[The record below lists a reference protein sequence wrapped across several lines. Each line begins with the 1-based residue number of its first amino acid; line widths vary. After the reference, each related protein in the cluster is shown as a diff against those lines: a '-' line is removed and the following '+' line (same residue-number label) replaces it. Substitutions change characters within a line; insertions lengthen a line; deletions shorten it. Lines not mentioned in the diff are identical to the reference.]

1 MRRADDEI
9 GYMTGMP
16 DAVADSL
23 GHKLTD
29 ELRLQFR
36 RANVSPDLINAF
48 SKTGRIVT
56 EENRVR
62 LSAAQHQEWKQA
74 LREYRRRAEADS
86 RAVDLCFTLHH
97 ESGRSDLSDRRRFA
111 ASELGVAVLNAMEEE
126 VSSFAMEGVFLNA
139 WLTLAFKRIH
149 VFAEGAEQLR
159 QQFGADMAEIRGLLE
174 QICDDLPS
182 PSWSPVMYKRI
193 ARIEAAR
200 AAAETW
206 LGKPPTSYEEAEWE
220 MTPALEHLQIAIQF
234 CGAAQVPEDVME
246 AMFFGF
252 WLRMLVL
259 NDRLP
264 EIFFQ
269 TLDRNWDLV
278 HARVQSHMARYS
290 GPRLQ

>member
-1 MRRADDEI
+1 
-9 GYMTGMP
+9 MTSMP
-16 DAVADSL
+16 DAIAESL
-23 GHKLTD
+23 GHELTD
-29 ELRLQFR
+29 ELRLVFR
-36 RANVSPDLINAF
+36 RANVSPDLIYAF

-86 RAVDLCFTLHH
+86 RAVDLCYTLHH
-97 ESGRSDLSDRRRFA
+97 ESGRSDLSDKRRFA

-149 VFAEGAEQLR
+149 LFAEDAKQLR
-159 QQFGADMAEIRGLLE
+159 QQFGTDMAEIRGLLE
-174 QICDDLPS
+174 QICDALPS
-182 PSWSPVMYKRI
+182 PSWSPAMDQRI
-193 ARIEAAR
+193 ARIETAR
-200 AAAETW
+200 AAPETW
-206 LGKPPTSYEEAEWE
+206 LGKPPASNEEAEWE
-220 MTPALEHLQIAIQF
+220 MIPALEHLQFAIQL
-234 CGAAQVPEDVME
+234 CSAAQVPEDIME
-246 AMFFGF
+246 AMFLRF
-252 WLRMLVL
+252 WLRTLVL

-290 GPRLQ
+290 GPGLQ

>member
-1 MRRADDEI
+1 
-9 GYMTGMP
+9 MTSMP
-16 DAVADSL
+16 DAIAESL
-23 GHKLTD
+23 GHELTD
-29 ELRLQFR
+29 ELRLVFR
-36 RANVSPDLINAF
+36 RANVSPDLIYAF

-86 RAVDLCFTLHH
+86 RAVDLCYTLHH
-97 ESGRSDLSDRRRFA
+97 ESGRSDLSDKRRFA

-149 VFAEGAEQLR
+149 LFAEDAEQLR
-159 QQFGADMAEIRGLLE
+159 QQFGTDMAEIRGLLE

-182 PSWSPVMYKRI
+182 PSWSPALDKRI
-193 ARIEAAR
+193 ARIETAR
-200 AAAETW
+200 ATPETW
-206 LGKPPTSYEEAEWE
+206 LGKPPASNEEAEWE
-220 MTPALEHLQIAIQF
+220 MIPALEHLQFAIQF
-234 CGAAQVPEDVME
+234 CSAAQVPEDVME
-246 AMFFGF
+246 AMFLRF
-252 WLRMLVL
+252 WLRTLVL

-269 TLDRNWDLV
+269 TLDRNWELV
-278 HARVQSHMARYS
+278 HARVQSQRSKYA